1 MAAALVETVA
11 GTIHLAQD
19 SKVPPSVQ
27 THAM

>member
-1 MAAALVETVA
+1 MGALVVIVA

-19 SKVPPSVQ
+19 SKVPPSVL